1 MDLPALGTNPEL
13 DNIMQRARKLD
24 IEENLL
30 DLAMYGF
37 TVVSPEKM
45 GTENLTPRLRDA
57 ILGVYERRSGQVG
70 VGCWKTMS
78 FWKPSTIPFIRLSAS
93 F

>member
-1 MDLPALGTNPEL
+1 MDFAALGTNPAL
-13 DNIMQRARKLD
+13 DDIMRRASELD

-45 GTENLTPRLRDA
+45 GTQDLIPRLREA
-57 ILGVYERRSGQVG
+57 ILGVYERRSGHKIDN
-70 VGCWKTMS
+70 WKTYDDKIKKFQS
-78 FWKPSTIPFIRLSAS
+78 
-93 F
+93 